1 MSIVTRFA
9 PSPTGE
15 LHIGGVRTALFNYAY
30 AKKKN
35 GKFLIRIEDTDLE
48 RSTKEYEN
56 NILQSLNSIGL
67 IPDQDPINQSQR
79 SELYLAAAKKLYEDG
94 HAYYCNCSKER
105 LDELRSSLQEQGKK
119 PQYDSKCRG
128 LNLSKDNDT
137 VLRLKTPLNGQT
149 IVKDFVRGEI
159 VFENSEL
166 DDLIILRSDGSP
178 TYHLC
183 NVVDDFEQGVTT
195 VIRGEDH
202 ISNTPRQIHI
212 QKALGYPELEYA
224 HLPLVLG
231 NDKKRLSKRH
241 AATGLEEYQK
251 KGYLNSAIL
260 NCLARLGWSKGDKEV
275 FYLDDLINQF
285 ELTEI
290 QKAGAIFDQT
300 KLDYLNIQHMAN
312 LSLDEFKEHLKPY
325 LEKLNIN
332 LENHHN
338 YNLLIESMRSSGPN
352 FFEVAS
358 NLIPYFKDVANYNE
372 KPLTKFVIPN
382 PNILDI
388 LFSNFSDVSEWNE
401 STLDAILK
409 KIQVDQDLKV
419 PQVNQPIRI
428 ALTGDTKSP
437 SLGLTLEIFG
447 KEESLKRIQDLIL
460 FIQNKK

>member
-56 NILQSLNSIGL
+56 NILESLNSIGL

-119 PQYDSKCRG
+119 PQYDSKCRE
-128 LNLSKDNDT
+128 LNLSKGNDT
-137 VLRLKTPLNGQT
+137 VLRLKTPLKGQT
-149 IVKDFVRGEI
+149 IVKDYVRGEI

-166 DDLIILRSDGSP
+166 DDLIILRSDGTP

-241 AATGLEEYQK
+241 AATGLEEYQS

-275 FYLDDLINQF
+275 FYLDDLIKDF

-290 QKAGAIFDQT
+290 QRAGAIFDQS
-300 KLDYLNIQHMAN
+300 KLDYLNSQHLAN
-312 LSLDEFKEHLKPY
+312 LDIEEFKVAIAPFTK
-325 LEKLNIN
+325 KLNI
-332 LENHHN
+332 EIESHKHPE
-338 YNLLIESMRSSGPN
+338 LLINSMRSS
-352 FFEVAS
+352 AH
-358 NLIPYFKDVANYNE
+358 NLSGIANNLVPYFKDLESYDQKALE
-372 KPLTKFVIPN
+372 KFVVPN
-382 PNILDI
+382 PDI
-388 LFSNFSDVSEWNE
+388 LNSIYDVLFDINEWEENL
-401 STLDAILK
+401 LDEEMNNIKENLN
-409 KIQVDQDLKV
+409 LKV
-419 PQVNQPIRI
+419 PQINQPVRI
-428 ALTGDTKSP
+428 ALTGSTQSP
-437 SLGLTLEIFG
+437 SLGITMFLFG
-447 KEESLKRIQDLIL
+447 KEETLIRIKALL
-460 FIQNKK
+460 NYL